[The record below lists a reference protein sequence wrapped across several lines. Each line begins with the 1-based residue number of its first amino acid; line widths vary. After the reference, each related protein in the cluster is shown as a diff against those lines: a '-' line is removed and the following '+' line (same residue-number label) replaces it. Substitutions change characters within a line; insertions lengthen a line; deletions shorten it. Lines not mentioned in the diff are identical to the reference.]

1 MKDGISYFP
10 LDCQMDEKM
19 ELLEAEFGL
28 RGFGIII
35 KLLQRIYGGNGY
47 YCEWSEK
54 INILFASRVHESKE
68 YVKEVITG
76 AMKCEMFS
84 QKLFDGYGILTS
96 QGIQKRYLDAVK
108 RRKDVALIEQYSL
121 LPKSKISK
129 NVCSTKKSEIKAGK
143 SASVKSKSVD
153 KPHENVNISEA
164 AANTDN
170 VQKPEPKPP
179 IPESPT
185 FITLTINDGTEYPIT
200 EQQIK
205 EWEELYPAVD
215 VKQALRNMKG
225 WISSNKKRRKTKTG
239 VLAFITNWLKRDQD
253 KGGAYRG
260 VRQNYGAS
268 YHQESSEGVPNGTQE
283 RYGQCY

>member
-19 ELLEAEFGL
+19 DLIEAEFGL

-47 YCEWSEK
+47 YCEWNEK
-54 INILFASRVHESKE
+54 INILFASRVHESKD
-68 YVKEVITG
+68 YVKEVIAG

-96 QGIQKRYLDAVK
+96 KGIQKRYLDAVK

-121 LPKSKISK
+121 LPENKTSK
-129 NVCSTKKSEIKAGK
+129 NVCSVKKNESKTGK
-143 SASVKSKSVD
+143 SVSQKSKNVD
-153 KPHENVNISEA
+153 KTNENVGISKA
-164 AANTDN
+164 AANPDN
-170 VQKPEPKPP
+170 TQKPESKKSV
-179 IPESPT
+179 PESPT

-200 EQQIK
+200 ERQIK

-225 WISSNKKRRKTKTG
+225 WICSNKKRRKTKNG

-253 KGGAYRG
+253 KGGVYRG
-260 VRQNYGAS
+260 VRQSNGTS
-268 YHQESSEGVPNGTQE
+268 YREEQAARVPTETQE
-283 RYGQCY
+283 RYGQCF